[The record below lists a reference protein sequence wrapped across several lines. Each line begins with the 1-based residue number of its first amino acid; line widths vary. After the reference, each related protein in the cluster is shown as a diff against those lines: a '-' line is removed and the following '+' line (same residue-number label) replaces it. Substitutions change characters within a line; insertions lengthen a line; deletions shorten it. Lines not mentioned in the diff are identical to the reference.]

1 MPLFIR
7 AATDNQQGNAVCQHQ
22 HVQDRTLNMQGTEL
36 LSQRVLRRYRFKGC
50 DLLLDSFDLRV
61 QPETYVQR
69 QQNSCGQKHKRQ
81 VMAMNLSVLKRQE
94 IPYQGSHRNKNGK
107 EKIGREELSH
117 DITSHIPAI
126 GFEDDR
132 GDHKGE

>member
-1 MPLFIR
+1 
-7 AATDNQQGNAVCQHQ
+7 
-22 HVQDRTLNMQGTEL
+22 
-36 LSQRVLRRYRFKGC
+36 
-50 DLLLDSFDLRV
+50 
-61 QPETYVQR
+61 
-69 QQNSCGQKHKRQ
+69 
-81 VMAMNLSVLKRQE
+81 MAMNLSVLKRQE